1 MRGDEGKC
9 SRYQGEPCPP
19 RIGWKA
25 CENQFFLDGC
35 RILEQTALRYW
46 REGGAIL
53 WLSVITG
60 PGFCRSQAM
69 HCLTMRFDCRISST
83 RTR

>member
-1 MRGDEGKC
+1 MND
-9 SRYQGEPCPP
+9 PCPP

-46 REGGAIL
+46 REGGAIFMPFAVQRIKEIL
-53 WLSVITG
+53 AEQKQEAAWLRRKHKRDNEAFKRLL
-60 PGFCRSQAM
+60 PRRDM
-69 HCLTMRFDCRISST
+69 
-83 RTR
+83 